1 MGSGNGVDSFVPR
14 QPQRSDS
21 PNNYPLQLVIHA
33 WALHSDI
40 TIFMGMKARVLWVV
54 MNQFCSRLDDKV
66 NIIGGVR
73 HRGDHIRRSP
83 RAHCRLF
90 QSSDEESRA
99 RLLEIIWMVSY
110 RNLKLR
116 TDQWDSF
123 RSFDLR
129 FFKYLD
135 PCFTAIGLEYWW
147 GQRVGDRGRKLVQ
160 LCQHAS

>member
-1 MGSGNGVDSFVPR
+1 MVSTALYLGSRRDRIPQTIIPCNWWYMHEHCTQISLYLWAWRQESFESWWTNSALGWMIRSILSVEFGIEGIISGEVPELIADS
-14 QPQRSDS
+14 SS
-21 PNNYPLQLVIHA
+21 LL
-33 WALHSDI
+33 
-40 TIFMGMKARVLWVV
+40 M
-54 MNQFCSRLDDKV
+54 
-66 NIIGGVR
+66 
-73 HRGDHIRRSP
+73 RR
-83 RAHCRLF
+83 AELAC
-90 QSSDEESRA
+90 
-99 RLLEIIWMVSY
+99 LEIIWMVSY